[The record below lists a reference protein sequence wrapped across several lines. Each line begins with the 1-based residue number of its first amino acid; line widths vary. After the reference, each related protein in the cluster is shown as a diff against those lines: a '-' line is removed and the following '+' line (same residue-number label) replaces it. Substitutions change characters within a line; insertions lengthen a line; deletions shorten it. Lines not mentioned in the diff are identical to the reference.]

1 MNILK
6 NMEVVFIVAV
16 ALSAVSAFAKA
27 PAPRTA
33 TAPAITA
40 TTKMITV
47 VVPGKRPVDAQKA
60 QMAALYRSTYVQLE
74 NIN

>member
-40 TTKMITV
+40 TNKMITV
-47 VVPGKRPVDAQKA
+47 VVPGKRLVDAQKA
-60 QMAALYRSTYVQLE
+60 QMAALYRSTTVQLE